1 MSRQPPPGD
10 LLARIAE
17 QAIDDDYPL
26 VAARRSTDPPRP
38 TGSRRATL
46 TVFAAA
52 VAVLA
57 VMLTVAAQQTREAAV
72 QADADRTALI
82 DRLER
87 EQAQLERAQQGV
99 ADLTAEIERLQ
110 IASQETSQEAVALEA
125 RLESLASTA
134 GVEPVSGPGV
144 RITINDAAE
153 GAPAT
158 GQIQDSDLQRLA
170 NGLWQ
175 AGAEAVAINGQR
187 LTSRSAIR
195 TAEQAIT
202 VNYRSLSPPYVVT
215 AVGDPSTLPARL
227 LETPAG
233 QHFTDLSSIAGIG
246 FRVDTADALTLP
258 GLSPAILGTLADG
271 QANVEAEQ

>member
-1 MSRQPPPGD
+1 MSRKPPPGD

-17 QAIDDDYPL
+17 QAVDDDYQL

-38 TGSRRATL
+38 AGLRRARL
-46 TVFAAA
+46 AVFAAA

-57 VMLTVAAQQTREAAV
+57 VMLTVAALQTHEDAV
-72 QADADRTALI
+72 QADADRAALI
-82 DRLER
+82 DRIER
-87 EQAQLERAQQGV
+87 EQAQLERAQQEV
-99 ADLTAEIERLQ
+99 TDLTAEIERLQ
-110 IASQETSQEAVALEA
+110 ITSQQTSQEAVALED
-125 RLESLASTA
+125 RLKTLAGST

-144 RITINDAAE
+144 RITITEAAE

-158 GQIQDSDLQRLA
+158 SQIQDSDLQRLA

-175 AGAEAVAINGQR
+175 AGAEAAAINGQR

-215 AVGDPSTLPARL
+215 AIGDPSTLPARL

-246 FRVDTADALTLP
+246 FRVDSADALSLP

-271 QANVEAEQ
+271 TADVEADE

>member
-17 QAIDDDYPL
+17 QAVDDDYPL

-38 TGSRRATL
+38 GGSRRARQA
-46 TVFAAA
+46 VFAAA

-57 VMLTVAAQQTREAAV
+57 VLLTVAAVQTREAAFQV
-72 QADADRTALI
+72 DADRTALI
-82 DRLER
+82 ERIER
-87 EQAQLERAQQGV
+87 EQTQLERAQQEV
-99 ADLTAEIERLQ
+99 TDLTAEIERLQ
-110 IASQETSQEAVALEA
+110 ITSQQTSQEAVALEDRLRTLA
-125 RLESLASTA
+125 RTT

-144 RITINDAAE
+144 RITITEAAE

-158 GQIQDSDLQRLA
+158 SQLQDSDLQRLA

-187 LTSRSAIR
+187 LTTRSAIR

-215 AVGDPSTLPARL
+215 AIGDPSTLPARL

-246 FRVDTADALTLP
+246 FRVDSADALTLP
-258 GLSPAILGTLADG
+258 GLAPAILGTLADG
-271 QANVEAEQ
+271 TADVEAGG

>member
-1 MSRQPPPGD
+1 MSRKPPPGD

-17 QAIDDDYPL
+17 QAVDDDYQL

-38 TGSRRATL
+38 AGLRRARL
-46 TVFAAA
+46 AVFAAA

-57 VMLTVAAQQTREAAV
+57 VMLTVAALQTREDAV
-72 QADADRTALI
+72 QADADRAALI
-82 DRLER
+82 DRIER
-87 EQAQLERAQQGV
+87 EQAQLERAQQEV
-99 ADLTAEIERLQ
+99 TDLTAEIERLQ
-110 IASQETSQEAVALEA
+110 ITSQQTSQEAVALEE
-125 RLESLASTA
+125 RLKTLASTT

-144 RITINDAAE
+144 RITITEAAE

-158 GQIQDSDLQRLA
+158 SQIQDSDLQRLA

-215 AVGDPSTLPARL
+215 AIGDPSTLPARL

-246 FRVDTADALTLP
+246 FRVDSADALSLP

-271 QANVEAEQ
+271 TADVEADE